1 VRDGCVR
8 WCQNTEYLEA
18 ADTKPYRKLIGISLR
33 SLAGA
38 IRAEQDI
45 LKTSK
50 KTLPAWGLPLLFLGH
65 EQMAL
70 ITIGTLFNMIARS
83 EFETCLPPRITPVAH
98 EIGQLC
104 RIERLADVA
113 KHRAVDVAEL
123 LLPRNRNR
131 NAAKRAA
138 EWAALVDDENDWAN
152 NFRAHHL
159 GEKLISLARRYAVF
173 DGKPIFEAKEDREGS
188 GKGLKKMQR
197 IGLTEAAETW
207 IGEQTPDALDLF
219 NPIYLPM
226 IVEPRPWTSLSEG
239 GYLATPMKFFKRQT
253 GKRAQQRLG
262 KADLSAVYAAVNAL
276 QNTPY
281 RINQAIYRFQQ
292 DAWARGLPF
301 FGLTSREARARADR
315 KRDSAQPEE
324 QGEASSRD
332 SAQPEEQGEAS
343 SRDSAQPEEQG
354 EASSREARARQGEAS
369 SNAQLKG
376 LEKMMVF
383 RFGQSLRLSAEE
395 RFYFP
400 WQVDHRGRAY
410 PVPPLMNPQSDHI
423 GRAVIEFADGKPL
436 GNNRGVYWLAIH
448 LANCYWK
455 KKKVSFKKRR
465 AWVQENEKEILDFA
479 SNPLLEASPCQACAS
494 RRVHRFWTEADQPWL
509 FLAACLEWKRYK
521 EEGPGMISH
530 LPISMDGSCNGYQHL
545 SAMGLDPIGGRA
557 TNLMGFED
565 PEDIYQWVSDLV
577 CRRMKTDAAGNA
589 PNSEIARQLLSI
601 MDRELAK
608 NATMTTPYGVTL
620 RTIYKALCEKD
631 AIKALK
637 DSEKCAMYL
646 AKLLVECIPEVAVE
660 AGRIMEWLREV
671 AGIIAKANRG
681 MMWITPTGFVVLH
694 ENGKPK
700 EVRLATA
707 DRMILVYHHD
717 DKQKIDVR
725 KQVDGIVAHLVHS
738 MDAAHMMRTINRLY
752 AEGIRHFAM
761 VHDSYGV
768 HACDVDLLN
777 RVLREEFVRIYSE
790 PVLQNFLDQQRK
802 AHPGISLPDP
812 PQTGD
817 LDIQQ
822 VLSSPYFFA

>member
-1 VRDGCVR
+1 MHDMNHIERQRQIESDSVRDGCIR
-8 WCQNTEYLEA
+8 WCQNTEYREA
-18 ADTKPYRKLIGISLR
+18 TDTKPYRNLIRISWR
-33 SLAGA
+33 SLADA
-38 IRAEQDI
+38 IRAEQDS

-50 KTLPAWGLPLLFLGH
+50 KAKLPAWGLQLLSLGH

-70 ITIGTLFNMIARS
+70 ITIGTLFNMISRS
-83 EFETCLPPRITPVAH
+83 EFETCLPPGITSVAY
-98 EIGQLC
+98 EIGQRC
-104 RIERLADVA
+104 RIERLADLA
-113 KHRAVDVAEL
+113 NHREVDVAQI
-123 LLPRNRNR
+123 LLPRNRTR
-131 NAAKRAA
+131 SAAKRAA
-138 EWAALVDDENDWAN
+138 DLAAVVDDEDDWAN
-152 NFRAHHL
+152 HFRAYHL
-159 GEKLISLARRYAVF
+159 GEKLISLALRCAVF
-173 DGKPIFEAKEDREGS
+173 DGKPIFESKQHHEGS
-188 GKGLKKMQR
+188 GKGFKTMQR
-197 IGLTEAAETW
+197 IGLTETAETW
-207 IGEQTPDALDLF
+207 IGEQTPEALDLF
-219 NPIYLPM
+219 NPIYVPM
-226 IVEPRPWTSLSEG
+226 IVEPRAWTSLSEG

-253 GKRAQQRLG
+253 GRRAQQRLE

-281 RINQAIYRFQQ
+281 RINQAVYRFQR
-292 DAWARGLPF
+292 DAWAAGLPF
-301 FGLTSREARARADR
+301 FGLER
-315 KRDSAQPEE
+315 
-324 QGEASSRD
+324 
-332 SAQPEEQGEAS
+332 
-343 SRDSAQPEEQG
+343 
-354 EASSREARARQGEAS
+354 REARARQGEAS
-369 SNAQLKG
+369 SEDQRKG
-376 LEKMMVF
+376 LEKTMAF
-383 RFGQSLRLSAEE
+383 RFGQAVRLSLEE

-400 WQVDHRGRAY
+400 CQVDHRGRVY
-410 PVPPLMNPQSDHI
+410 PVPALMNPQSDHI
-423 GRAVIEFADGKPL
+423 GRALLEFADGKPL

-479 SNPLLEASPCQACAS
+479 ANPLRL
-494 RRVHRFWTEADQPWL
+494 HRFWTEADQPWL
-509 FLAACLEWKRYK
+509 FLAACLEWKGYK

-557 TNLMGFED
+557 TNLMPFREAQARAERERGSAKPQGKGEVSSND

-577 CRRMKTDAAGNA
+577 CRRMHVDAAGNGLNA
-589 PNSEIARQLLSI
+589 EIARQLLAV

-620 RTIYKALCEKD
+620 RTIYKALCEKG
-631 AIKALK
+631 AIQALK

-646 AKLLVECIPEVAVE
+646 AKLLVECIPEVGVE

-671 AGIIAKANRG
+671 AGIIAKQNRS
-681 MMWITPTGFVVLH
+681 MMWITPAGFVVLH
-694 ENGKPK
+694 ENRKPK
-700 EVRLATA
+700 VVRLATA
-707 DRMILVYHHD
+707 DRMILVYYYD

-738 MDAAHMMRTINRLY
+738 MDAAHMMRTINRLH

-768 HACDVDLLN
+768 HACDVELLN

>member
-1 VRDGCVR
+1 MSKAERQRQIESDSVRDGCLR
-8 WCQNTEYLEA
+8 WAQNTEYQQST
-18 ADTKPYRKLIGISLR
+18 DTKPYRNLIGISWR
-33 SLAGA
+33 SLADA

-50 KTLPAWGLPLLFLGH
+50 KTLPAWGLPLLSIGH

-70 ITIGTLFNMIARS
+70 ITLGALFNMIARS
-83 EFETCLPPRITPVAH
+83 EFETCLQPRITPVAYD
-98 EIGQLC
+98 IGQRC
-104 RIERLADVA
+104 RIERLADLA
-113 KHRAVDVAEL
+113 NHREVNVAEIL
-123 LLPRNRNR
+123 LSRNRTR
-131 NAAKRAA
+131 KAAKRAA
-138 EWAALVDDENDWAN
+138 DMAAVVDDEDDWAN
-152 NFRAHHL
+152 KFRAHHL
-159 GEKLISLARRYAVF
+159 GEKLISLALQFAVF
-173 DGKPIFEAKEDREGS
+173 DGKPIFVSKEDQEGS
-188 GKGLKKMQR
+188 GKSLKTMKR

-207 IGEQTPDALDLF
+207 IGEQTPEALDLF
-219 NPIYLPM
+219 NPIYVPM
-226 IVEPRPWTSLSEG
+226 IVEPRLWTSPSEG
-239 GYLATPMKFFKRQT
+239 GYLATPMKLFKRQT
-253 GKRAQQRLG
+253 GKRAQQRLA
-262 KADLSAVYAAVNAL
+262 KADLSPVAAVNAL

-281 RINQAIYRFQQ
+281 RINQAVYRLQR
-292 DAWARGLPF
+292 DAWVAGLPF
-301 FGLTSREARARADR
+301 FGLE
-315 KRDSAQPEE
+315 
-324 QGEASSRD
+324 GEDQR
-332 SAQPEEQGEAS
+332 
-343 SRDSAQPEEQG
+343 
-354 EASSREARARQGEAS
+354 
-369 SNAQLKG
+369 KG
-376 LEKMMVF
+376 LEKTMAF
-383 RFGQSLRLSAEE
+383 RFGQSVRLSVEA

-410 PVPPLMNPQSDHI
+410 PAPQLMNPQSDHI
-423 GRAVIEFADGKPL
+423 GRALIEFADGKPL
-436 GNNRGVYWLAIH
+436 GERGAYWLAIH
-448 LANCYWK
+448 LANCYWT
-455 KKKVSFKKRR
+455 KKKVSFKKRI
-465 AWVQENEKEILDFA
+465 AWVQENEEEILDFA
-479 SNPLLEASPCQACAS
+479 ANPL
-494 RRVHRFWTEADQPWL
+494 RIHRFWTEADQPWL
-509 FLAACLEWKRYK
+509 FVAACLEWKRYK

-557 TNLMGFED
+557 TNLMVFDEASSED

-577 CRRMKTDAAGNA
+577 CRRMEVDAAGKGPNA
-589 PNSEIARQLLSI
+589 EVARQLLPI

-631 AIKALK
+631 AIRALK

-646 AKLLVECIPEVAVE
+646 AKLLVECIPGVAVE

-681 MMWITPTGFVVLH
+681 MLWTTPVGLVVLH
-694 ENGKPK
+694 ENRKPK
-700 EVRLATA
+700 EVRLFTA
-707 DRMILVYHHD
+707 DRTVLIHHQD

-738 MDAAHMMRTINRLY
+738 MDATHMMRTINRLH

-802 AHPGISLPDP
+802 AHPRIALPDP

>member
-1 VRDGCVR
+1 VNKIERQRQIESDSVRDGCVR
-8 WCQNTEYLEA
+8 WCQSAEYQQA
-18 ADTKPYRKLIGISLR
+18 ADTKPYRNLIGIAWR
-33 SLAGA
+33 ELADA

-50 KTLPAWGLPLLFLGH
+50 KAKLPAWGLPLLSLGH

-70 ITIGTLFNMIARS
+70 ITLGTLFNMITRS
-83 EFETCLPPRITPVAH
+83 EFDTCLPPRITPVAY
-98 EIGQLC
+98 EIGQRC
-104 RIERLADVA
+104 RIERLADLA
-113 KHRAVDVAEL
+113 NHREVNVAEVL
-123 LLPRNRNR
+123 LSRNRNR

-138 EWAALVDDENDWAN
+138 ELAVVVDDEDDWAN

-159 GEKLISLARRYAVF
+159 GEKLISLALQSAVF
-173 DGKPIFEAKEDREGS
+173 DDKAIFELMEDREGS

-207 IGEQTPDALDLF
+207 IGEQTPEALDLF
-219 NPIYLPM
+219 NPVYVPM
-226 IVEPRPWTSLSEG
+226 IAEPRPWTSLSEG
-239 GYLATPMKFFKRQT
+239 GYLVTPTKLFKRQT
-253 GKRAQQRLG
+253 GKRAQQRLE
-262 KADLSAVYAAVNAL
+262 KADLSPVYAAVNAL

-281 RINQAIYRFQQ
+281 RINQAVCRFQR
-292 DAWARGLPF
+292 DAWIAGLPF
-301 FGLTSREARARADR
+301 FGLRRED
-315 KRDSAQPEE
+315 
-324 QGEASSRD
+324 
-332 SAQPEEQGEAS
+332 
-343 SRDSAQPEEQG
+343 
-354 EASSREARARQGEAS
+354 
-369 SNAQLKG
+369 QLKG
-376 LEKMMVF
+376 LQKMMAF
-383 RFGQSLRLSAEE
+383 RFGQSVRLSAEE
-395 RFYFP
+395 KFYFP
-400 WQVDHRGRAY
+400 RQVDHRGRVY
-410 PVPPLMNPQSDHI
+410 PVPQLMNPQSDHI
-423 GRAVIEFADGKPL
+423 GRAQIEFADGKPL
-436 GNNRGVYWLAIH
+436 GERGAYWLRIH

-455 KKKVSFKKRR
+455 KKKVSFKKRL
-465 AWVQENEKEILDFA
+465 AWVQENEEEILSFA
-479 SNPLLEASPCQACAS
+479 TNPLLEASP
-494 RRVHRFWTEADQPWL
+494 RIHRFWTEADQPWL
-509 FLAACLEWKRYK
+509 FLAACLEWARYK

-557 TNLMGFED
+557 TNLMPFDD
-565 PEDIYQWVSDLV
+565 PEDIYQRVSDLV
-577 CRRMKTDAAGNA
+577 CRRMECEARARAERERESAKPQSKCAASSNAAAGNGA
-589 PNSEIARQLLSI
+589 NAGAARQLLPI

-631 AIKALK
+631 AITALK

-671 AGIIAKANRG
+671 AGIIAKQNRG
-681 MMWITPTGFVVLH
+681 MMWITPVGFVVLH
-694 ENGKPK
+694 ENRKPK
-700 EVRLATA
+700 EARLATA
-707 DRMILVYHHD
+707 DRTILVYHQD
-717 DKQKIDVR
+717 DKQKVDVR

-768 HACDVDLLN
+768 HAYDVDLLN
-777 RVLREEFVRIYSE
+777 RILREEFVRIYSE

-802 AHPGISLPDP
+802 AHSGIALPDP